1 MSLLTTKELKE
12 QEVLQYAGKRN
23 PLVCTEQE
31 IESVFLFSQRR
42 RIIWESYLTWR
53 SAVTSQLHP
62 VRFWLDGSFITAK
75 ENPHDIDVVVV
86 VAPDVYEQ
94 ARCTAA
100 DAIQPLFGH
109 KVPGGFYRPCDGLV
123 DAYMVTEDS
132 LELLEYWD
140 NFWSSVNT
148 KKQYV
153 SESIHKKRYLEVK
166 WQ

>member
-1 MSLLTTKELKE
+1 MGLLTTEELKE
-12 QEVLQYAGKRN
+12 HEVLEYCGKSN

-31 IESVFLFSQRR
+31 IESVFLFSQQRR
-42 RIIWESYLTWR
+42 NIWESYLDWR
-53 SAVTSQLHP
+53 SRVTSLLNP

-86 VAPDVYEQ
+86 VATDVYLQ
-94 ARCTAA
+94 ASSAAA
-100 DAIQPLFGH
+100 DEILSLFNH
-109 KVPGGFYRPCDGLV
+109 ETTGGFYRPCGGLV
-123 DAYMVTEDS
+123 DAYRATEDNV
-132 LELLEYWD
+132 ELLAYWD

-148 KKQYV
+148 DKQYL